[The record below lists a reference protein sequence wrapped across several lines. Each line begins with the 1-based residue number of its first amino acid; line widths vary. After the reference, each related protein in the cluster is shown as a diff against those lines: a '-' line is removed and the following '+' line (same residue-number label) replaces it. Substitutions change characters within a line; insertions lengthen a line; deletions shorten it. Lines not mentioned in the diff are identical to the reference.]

1 MISALIWGYK
11 MQLGYVGSNWYSVSD
26 QFIRDQQAQGL
37 PICAPGYAYN
47 GSNQC
52 VKVSDAANGGA
63 GNQSAPPITVTVSPS
78 ISTQASPQISPA
90 FQQQFQP
97 SNSPASAG
105 TSQVAPTNQNSAQN
119 TAPPPAAAPVQSGYS
134 AADVESLLREQQAQY
149 ADMLNQALSQQATQA
164 APLPTMPAAN
174 VDQSSPVPLAPVI
187 PALPN
192 GTTPALTSAPA
203 SDNKAG
209 IMLALAGLVAA
220 LAFRRK
226 GKNNASSR

>member
-1 MISALIWGYK
+1 

-52 VKVSDAANGGA
+52 VKVSDTVNGGVN
-63 GNQSAPPITVTVSPS
+63 NQPAPPITVTVSPS
-78 ISTQASPQISPA
+78 ISSQVSPQISPA

-119 TAPPPAAAPVQSGYS
+119 TAAQPAPIQAGYS
-134 AADVESLLREQQAQY
+134 AAEVESLLREQQAQY
-149 ADMLNQALSQQATQA
+149 ADLLNRALSQQATQA

-192 GTTPALTSAPA
+192 GTSPALTSAPA

-209 IMLALAGLVAA
+209 IMLALAGIVAA

>member
-52 VKVSDAANGGA
+52 VKVSDTANGGA
-63 GNQSAPPITVTVSPS
+63 GNQGAAPINVTVSPS

-105 TSQVAPTNQNSAQN
+105 TSQVAPTNQNSAQT
-119 TAPPPAAAPVQSGYS
+119 TAAPPAATPIQAGYS
-134 AADVESLLREQQAQY
+134 AADVESLLRDQQAQY
-149 ADMLNQALSQQATQA
+149 ADLLNQALSQQATQA

-192 GTTPALTSAPA
+192 GTAPALTNAA
-203 SDNKAG
+203 SDDNKRIG
-209 IMLALAGLVAA
+209 IAAIALGVIIGIATYK
-220 LAFRRK
+220 RK
-226 GKNNASSR
+226 GRK